1 MKSKLFVLLMIAM
14 LVLAACGGG
23 KDDAKPAQ
31 EPAAAAEVVEESAE
45 EALPAGDV
53 AKGKATYEMLCI
65 ACHGP
70 GGIGVEGLGKPFTTS
85 EFLTEVS
92 DAEFVEFIKTGRDI
106 SDPANTTGIAMP
118 PKGGNPALTEEQMI
132 DIVAYV
138 RTLHE

>member
-1 MKSKLFVLLMIAM
+1 MKTRLFVLFLIAM
-14 LVLAACGGG
+14 LALAACGGG
-23 KDDAKPAQ
+23 KEDAVPAEEAVAAEA
-31 EPAAAAEVVEESAE
+31 EPA
-45 EALPAGDV
+45 ALPAGDV
-53 AKGKATYEMLCI
+53 AKGKATYDTLCV
-65 ACHGP
+65 ACHGA

-118 PKGGNPALTEEQMI
+118 PKGGNPALSEEEMI

>member
-1 MKSKLFVLLMIAM
+1 MKTKLFVMLMVAM
-14 LVLAACGGG
+14 LALAACGDG
-23 KDDAKPAQ
+23 KDHAETAQ
-31 EPAAAAEVVEESAE
+31 EPAAIAEEPAAEV
-45 EALPAGDV
+45 LPAGDV

-70 GGIGVEGLGKPFTTS
+70 DGIGVEGLGKPFTTS

-118 PKGGNPALTEEQMI
+118 PKGGNPALSEEQMI